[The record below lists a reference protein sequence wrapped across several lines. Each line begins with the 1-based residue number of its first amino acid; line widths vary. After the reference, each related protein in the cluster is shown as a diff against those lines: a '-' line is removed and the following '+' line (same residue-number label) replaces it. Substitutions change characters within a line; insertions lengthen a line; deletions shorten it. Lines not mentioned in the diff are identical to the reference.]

1 MHAPRRAPHWRN
13 TRPGQN
19 IQQRCHPDFVGIQS
33 LASISSREEYKA
45 WPAYPPEVSPRHWRN
60 TRPGQ
65 LFLAE
70 VSPRQSRN
78 TRPGQHMQRRCHPDT
93 GGIQGLAR
101 CHPDVGGTQG
111 QASISNRG
119 VTQTLEGYK
128 AWPAY
133 PAEMPSR
140 HWRNTRPGQNI
151 KQRHHPDIGGIQCL
165 ASISSRGA
173 TQTSQEYLA
182 WPAYPADASPRHQRY
197 TRPAADS

>member
-78 TRPGQHMQRRCHPDT
+78 TRPGQVSPRR
-93 GGIQGLAR
+93 
-101 CHPDVGGTQG
+101 
-111 QASISNRG
+111 
-119 VTQTLEGYK
+119 
-128 AWPAY
+128 
-133 PAEMPSR
+133 
-140 HWRNTRPGQNI
+140 WRNTRPGQHI
-151 KQRHHPDIGGIQCL
+151 QQRSHADIRGIQGL
-165 ASISSRGA
+165 ASISSRNA
-173 TQTSQEYLA
+173 IQTLEEYKA
-182 WPAYPADASPRHQRY
+182 WPEYQAEASPRHWRNTMPGQHIQQRCHPDIAGIPGLASISSRCFTQTSEIY
-197 TRPAADS
+197 KACRRFVKLS

>member
-33 LASISSREEYKA
+33 LASISSRGVTQTLEEYTA
-45 WPAYPPEVSPRHWRN
+45 WPAYPTEVSSCACGRSVEP
-60 TRPGQ
+60 Q
-65 LFLAE
+65 
-70 VSPRQSRN
+70 
-78 TRPGQHMQRRCHPDT
+78 RCHPD
-93 GGIQGLAR
+93 A
-101 CHPDVGGTQG
+101 GGTQG

-151 KQRHHPDIGGIQCL
+151 KQRHHPDIEGIGSL
-165 ASISSRGA
+165 ASISSRGF
-173 TQTSQEYLA
+173 TQTLEEY
-182 WPAYPADASPRHQRY
+182 
-197 TRPAADS
+197 